1 MIRARSMQ
9 EYRDLT
15 EQALHDVQELRA
27 SIEFDEEFMGDALVF
42 LDPLETHIRDLH
54 RAIIDGQYQFSKQNL
69 PFMSIVYETPGSLLP
84 FKQLLIR
91 INDTHTQGLQAE

>member
-1 MIRARSMQ
+1 MQ
-9 EYRDLT
+9 EYRDLI
-15 EQALHDVQELRA
+15 EQALYDAQELRA

-42 LDPLETHIRDLH
+42 LDPLEASIRELLH
-54 RAIIDGQYQFSKQNL
+54 TVKDGSYAFSEQNL

-91 INDTHTQGLQAE
+91 INDTHTQGLETDQ